1 MPACAEPAP
10 NPVAQ
15 RARARRRRA
24 CSLIVASFIGAATGA
39 IGGRSA
45 FAQIPSAEVG
55 GTIADATKAVI
66 VQARVTLRRRD
77 TGATRSTLTG
87 ANGRYRLASVEPGDY
102 DIEVESPGFNRVRQ
116 RLTLRVGDNP
126 TIDFDLSA
134 GFATDVDIEGQ
145 ASGIDTT
152 GFKVDGVVSRAQIES
167 LPLNGR
173 SFLELARL
181 QPGVQVDAV
190 VNAGAFGNNYQRV
203 SIGGASYLQT
213 RITVDGSTVEDR
225 INGGT
230 AQNWSQESVQEFQI
244 STFSFDPGTATTG
257 TGAINIVTRRGGND
271 YHGALFFYY
280 RDHHLA
286 AYPGLKRDAGN
297 PDPFFARKQFGL
309 SLGGPLKKDRVFWFV
324 NAERL
329 DQDGVSAVANN
340 HPIFSKLDVVNPNH
354 LDFDLV
360 NARVDGRAGERHNG
374 FLRYSLDRN
383 EALAPPSTGIF
394 MPSNWQSSDTRAFQ
408 VQGGWTSVLSGTA
421 VNEARLSYG
430 ELRNQLSAVT
440 PEQCG
445 GGSACSGAGA
455 PEEILVFDA
464 PLFRIGSYFN
474 APKLILPRTLQLVD
488 TLTWQ
493 KGTHRLRLGVD
504 WEHSHLQSIHSLYQS
519 PQITLWGPSNLLA
532 SPATRPLY
540 DALPIT
546 LRDPTAGPPSFEDIL
561 QLPVRSVT
569 LGVGD
574 PRQPGPYNN
583 RQVTRIDVLRLS
595 SQDSWTLRPRLTLTY
610 GLVYLHRSDIYN
622 QDLTRPAYLAPVLG
636 GDLTPPHGG
645 TSSFDPSLGLAWA
658 LGPSGKTVI
667 HGGGGLYHEP
677 VDFFFPYLE
686 RGPLGPSGNGRI
698 ALDGSLF
705 GINFRSTPTSFRGT
719 DLVALIP
726 TLRAGVESKL
736 GDGTDPGVRGVEVV
750 KQGDRMYAPDQTT
763 PYAVHLTAG
772 IRRELARDFVVGV
785 DLVMRRTLHVGGFT
799 GTLPVDRN
807 RSNRP
812 LVTGV
817 DPATGVVSFVR
828 NPVIP
833 ACTAQQ
839 TIALDPRDQCSTGP
853 LTFWYSGGT
862 ATYKGLHVSLEKR
875 MSSGLQL
882 TASYALASNTGLSE
896 IVTYDDPAADYGNL
910 AGQRKHRSTVS
921 AIYQVPKYS
930 GRSGLWRRL
939 LDTWTVALISQIDSA
954 PPLNTL
960 LVGLDLDGDGIDRTL
975 LPGTTFNS
983 LGRGLSVAQLRELV
997 AGYNADIEARTR
1009 RVTNPDGTVSVIRPR
1024 TPANQVLTPIVLPDQ
1039 LASGDSFITQDLRL
1053 TRDIDVGARLRVRL
1067 IGEVFNLFNV
1077 SNLTGYGGTLNQ
1089 AGYGQPSARAGQAFG
1104 TGGPRAFQF
1113 AARLE
1118 F

>member
-1 MPACAEPAP
+1 MERPTG
-10 NPVAQ
+10 
-15 RARARRRRA
+15 RSRRVHP
-24 CSLIVASFIGAATGA
+24 LVVASLVAAAGWA
-39 IGGRSA
+39 IGGVRPA
-45 FAQIPSAEVG
+45 LAQIPSAEVG
-55 GTIADATKAVI
+55 GTITDSTKAV
-66 VQARVTLRRRD
+66 VAQARVTLRRGE
-77 TGATRSTLTG
+77 TGVTRSTLTSDS
-87 ANGRYRLASVEPGDY
+87 GRYRLTSVEPGDY
-102 DIEVESPGFNRVRQ
+102 DIEVSSPGFMRVRQ
-116 RLTLRVGDNP
+116 RLALRVGDQP
-126 TIDFDLSA
+126 TIDFELSP
-134 GFATDVDIEGQ
+134 GFATDLEIEGR

-152 GFKVDGVVSRAQIES
+152 GFKVDGAVSRPQIEN

-181 QPGVQVDAV
+181 EPGVQVDAV

-213 RITVDGSTVEDR
+213 RITVDGSAVEDR

-230 AQNWSQESVQEFQI
+230 AQNFSQESVQEFQI
-244 STFSFDPGTATTG
+244 STFSFDPATATTG
-257 TGAINIVTRRGGND
+257 TGAVNIVTRRGGND
-271 YHGALFFYY
+271 YHGSLFFYY
-280 RDHHLA
+280 RDHSLA
-286 AYPGLKRDAGN
+286 AYPGLRRDPAN

-340 HPIFSKLDVVNPNH
+340 HPIFSKLDVVSPNH
-354 LDFDLV
+354 LDFALV
-360 NARVDGRAGERHNG
+360 NARVDGRIGERHNG
-374 FLRYSLDRN
+374 FVRYSLDDN
-383 EALAPPSTGIF
+383 AALAPPSTGIF

-408 VQGGWTSVLSGTA
+408 VQGGLTSVLGGHA
-421 VNEARLSYG
+421 VNEARLSYA

-440 PEQCG
+440 PDQCG
-445 GGSACSGAGA
+445 GGQACSGAGA

-519 PQITLWGPSNLLA
+519 PQITLWGPTNLLA

-546 LRDPTAGPPSFEDIL
+546 LRDPSAGPPTFEDIL

-574 PRQPGPYNN
+574 PSQPGPYHN
-583 RQVTRIDVLRLS
+583 REVTRIDVVRLS
-595 SQDSWTLRPRLTLTY
+595 AQDSWTVRPRLTLSY
-610 GLVYLHRSDIYN
+610 GLAYLYRSDIYN

-636 GDLTPPHGG
+636 GNLEPPHGG
-645 TSSFDPSLGLAWA
+645 TSSVDPSLGVAWA
-658 LGPSGKTVI
+658 LGASGKTVI

-719 DLVALIP
+719 DLVTLVP
-726 TLRAGVESKL
+726 SLRAGVEAKL
-736 GDGTDPGVRGVEVV
+736 GDGSDPAVRGVEVV
-750 KQGDRMYAPDQTT
+750 KQGDRMYSPDQTT

-772 IRRELARDFVVGV
+772 IRREVTRDLVLGV
-785 DLVMRRTLHVGGFT
+785 DLVLRRTLHLGGLT
-799 GTLPVDRN
+799 GNFPVDRN

-812 LVTGV
+812 RVTGV
-817 DPATGVVSFVR
+817 DPATGAVSFVR
-828 NPVIP
+828 DPVIP
-833 ACTAQQ
+833 ACTPAQ

-853 LTFWYSGGT
+853 LSFWYSGGT
-862 ATYKGLHVSLEKR
+862 AVYKGLHVTLEKR

-882 TASYALASNTGLSE
+882 TASYALASGNGLSE
-896 IVTYDDPAADYGNL
+896 IIAYDDPAAGYGNL
-910 AGQRKHRSTVS
+910 AGVRRHRSTMS
-921 AIYQVPKYS
+921 AIYRVPKYS
-930 GRSGLWRRL
+930 GPSTVLRGLL
-939 LDTWTVALISQIDSA
+939 NTWTAAFISEIDSA

-960 LVGLDLDGDGIDRTL
+960 LVGLDLDGDGIDRSL

-983 LGRGLSVAQLRELV
+983 LGRGLTVSQLRDLV

-1009 RVTNPDGTVSVIRPR
+1009 RVTNPDGRVTSVRPR
-1024 TPANQVLTPIVLPDQ
+1024 TPANQVLTPIVLPDR
-1039 LASGDSFITQDLRL
+1039 LASGDTFITQDLRL
-1053 TRDIDVGARLRVRL
+1053 TRDIDVGERLRLRL

-1104 TGGPRAFQF
+1104 TGGPRAFQL